1 MGLPAWSRRP
11 ATGRTWTAAH
21 RQAGRR
27 GSALKASGYQGETSS
42 GVGWG
47 GGGLQEWTCGGAELA
62 GVAVNGDGVPVSRG
76 KEKTS

>member
-1 MGLPAWSRRP
+1 M
-11 ATGRTWTAAH
+11 GRTWTAAH